1 MLYVLMDFLDLFFL
15 KTTVAEM
22 GQTRDTIIMLFYQLS
37 HFMAFLEIY
46 FGYFVQELE
55 QNNKK

>member
-1 MLYVLMDFLDLFFL
+1 MDFLDLFFL

-37 HFMAFLEIY
+37 HFMAFSEIY